1 MKPILYV
8 HGGSGNHGCE
18 ALVRT
23 LSQLFSNST
32 LGTPIVLTANIKEDR
47 KYKLEDSVSLISPS
61 KDICKLNFN
70 FLSAYLK
77 YKLFGKFIYL
87 DMLPWKRVIDKFTK
101 DDVAFAIGGDSYS
114 YSYTEDNPFMHEM
127 FRKKGMRTVLLGC
140 SITPELMDDYRVLS
154 DIMNFDIIFA
164 RESITYNALL
174 QHGLKNVELIPDSA
188 FILPRYEC
196 NESSLIKPGKTIG
209 LNVSPMAISYEKG
222 ENIVLSNY
230 DLLIEYLLSS
240 TDNDVALIPHVVW
253 EKNDDRKVLSIL
265 FDKYKDTGRV
275 IMIHDHNCMEL
286 KDIIARC
293 RFFIGA
299 RTHATIAAY
308 SSCVPTLALGYSVKA
323 KGIAKDIFGTYKNYV
338 LPVESIKSA
347 NCLTESFKWMQTNEQ
362 SILEHY
368 EKVMPSYIE
377 SVHKSQE
384 ILKQYLI
391 KNE

>member
-1 MKPILYV
+1 
-8 HGGSGNHGCE
+8 
-18 ALVRT
+18 
-23 LSQLFSNST
+23 
-32 LGTPIVLTANIKEDR
+32 
-47 KYKLEDSVSLISPS
+47 
-61 KDICKLNFN
+61 
-70 FLSAYLK
+70 
-77 YKLFGKFIYL
+77 
-87 DMLPWKRVIDKFTK
+87 
-101 DDVAFAIGGDSYS
+101 
-114 YSYTEDNPFMHEM
+114 MHEM
-127 FRKKGMRTVLLGC
+127 FRKKGMKTVLLGC

-323 KGIAKDIFGTYKNYV
+323 KGIAKDIFGTYENYV
-338 LPVESIKSA
+338 LPVQSIKSA
-347 NCLTESFKWMQTNEQ
+347 NCLTDSFKWMQANEQ

-391 KNE
+391 TNE